1 MDNPETHEILS
12 RRHRKKTSKTETN
25 TTPKTIKKINNTD
38 TTKSEVNHSTRENK
52 QFLFLTRKT
61 NNKTLVY
68 INFIFS

>member
-25 TTPKTIKKINNTD
+25 TTPKTKKKINNTD
-38 TTKSEVNHSTRENK
+38 TTKSARENK